1 MRSLKNLTA
10 VGLAFALSLTLGACG
25 QAQQEAPATEEPETQ
40 AQEAQQEEEAPQQQ
54 EAAQPTGQVLELT
67 CGTLNDTNDTYT
79 NDDLSFTYTLPA
91 GFAFADQD
99 VLSTY
104 NKSSE
109 GAGTLSTDGKTVTI
123 EPAAHYT
130 DMYAASVDDNRLN
143 INLTVIN
150 ITHTS
155 VDVSSQDFIDTMKE
169 SWDEDLKAEGITDF
183 DITAPTVTLG
193 DLVCP
198 SIKVAF
204 KDGDTERYMQRVYY
218 TVGDQLLVNLTASA
232 NDETTLMNILGI

>member
-1 MRSLKNLTA
+1 
-10 VGLAFALSLTLGACG
+10 
-25 QAQQEAPATEEPETQ
+25 
-40 AQEAQQEEEAPQQQ
+40 
-54 EAAQPTGQVLELT
+54 
-67 CGTLNDTNDTYT
+67 
-79 NDDLSFTYTLPA
+79 
-91 GFAFADQD
+91 
-99 VLSTY
+99 
-104 NKSSE
+104 
-109 GAGTLSTDGKTVTI
+109 
-123 EPAAHYT
+123 
-130 DMYAASVDDNRLN
+130 MYAASVDDNRLN